1 MKKFNQFYMQLQSH
15 ARGEISIEELQT
27 EANTLFRQK

>member
-15 ARGEISIEELQT
+15 SRGEITTEELQA
-27 EANTLFRQK
+27 EADKLFKK